1 MANWLHVME
10 LHNAGFY
17 GVGLQLQVELQSS
30 KLQCDASLV
39 FLLCPLYLLYIISLD
54 NGYVWFC
61 DLFKCIV

>member
-30 KLQCDASLV
+30 KLQCDASLQ
-39 FLLCPLYLLYIISLD
+39 ISP
-54 NGYVWFC
+54 
-61 DLFKCIV
+61 